1 MSQYSDLSIE
11 MTKLIDKKIKKEQG
25 IFISP
30 RSIIEK
36 LAQAVFN
43 YASTNG
49 LSLQRILE
57 PSCGTCE
64 IINYLD
70 KELNNNNVKSIHG
83 IELNSTIFNKIL
95 ALDFVNEVNLT
106 QCDFLK
112 YTSAYDYDLI
122 IGNPPYV
129 VCNKAVIP
137 SQYHTFVVGQA
148 NLFGIFILHSLSMLK
163 PNGLLAFIIPKSFLN
178 SCYYAKVRNYIMTCC
193 HIVEIIDFTDGT
205 FLDTQQAT
213 FGLVLHKMANGSSA
227 SANYAIKLSKDYI
240 FCANVYLFKSIL
252 EGSTTLEL
260 LGLSVKTGSVVWN
273 EKYKD
278 DTKNEKSKNKNK
290 EDLLTSDISKTIL
303 LYNSNVT
310 SENTIKLMDFKND
323 KKKQYILITG
333 SSEPVIVVNRGNGN
347 SAYKLNYAL
356 VSPNIVGGP
365 YLVENHLNVIY
376 SPVERPAEVLTA
388 LYTQIMASFKNPRS
402 QQFIDMFC
410 GNNAL
415 SKTEL
420 EKVFPIYL

>member
-1 MSQYSDLSIE
+1 MSHQYSDLSIE
-11 MTKLIDKKIKKEQG
+11 LTKLLDKKIKKEQG

-36 LAQAVFN
+36 LTQAVFK
-43 YASTNG
+43 YASDNG

-70 KELNNNNVKSIHG
+70 KEILDSSTIIDG

-95 ALDFVNEVNLT
+95 ALDFIKQVNLT

-129 VCNKAVIP
+129 VCNKADIP
-137 SQYHTFVVGQA
+137 QQYNSFIVGQA
-148 NLFGIFILHSLSMLK
+148 NLFGLFILHSLSMLK
-163 PNGLLAFIIPKSFLN
+163 PNGILAFIIPKSFLN
-178 SCYYAKVRNYIMTCC
+178 SCYYAKIRNYIISCC
-193 HIVEIIDFTDGT
+193 RIAEIIDFTDGS

-213 FGLVLHKMANGSSA
+213 FGLVLHKMVVGSSV
-227 SANYAIKLSKDYI
+227 SSNYAVKISQNYV
-240 FCANVYLFKSIL
+240 FCVNVSLFKSIL
-252 EGSTTLEL
+252 EGSTTLES

-278 DTKNEKSKNKNK
+278 DTKNEKSKSKNK
-290 EDLLTSDISKTIL
+290 KDLLTSDNSKTLL

-310 SENTIKLMDFKND
+310 PDNTIKLMDFKND
-323 KKKQYILITG
+323 KKKQYILMTG
-333 SSEPVIVVNRGNGN
+333 STEPIIVVNRGNGN
-347 SAYKLNYAL
+347 SAYKLNYAF
-356 VSPNIVGGP
+356 VSPNIVDGP

-388 LYTQIMASFKNPRS
+388 LYEQIIASFKDSRS

>member
-1 MSQYSDLSIE
+1 
-11 MTKLIDKKIKKEQG
+11 
-25 IFISP
+25 
-30 RSIIEK
+30 
-36 LAQAVFN
+36 
-43 YASTNG
+43 
-49 LSLQRILE
+49 
-57 PSCGTCE
+57 
-64 IINYLD
+64 
-70 KELNNNNVKSIHG
+70 
-83 IELNSTIFNKIL
+83 
-95 ALDFVNEVNLT
+95 
-106 QCDFLK
+106 
-112 YTSAYDYDLI
+112 
-122 IGNPPYV
+122 V
-129 VCNKAVIP
+129 VCNKADVS
-137 SQYHTFVVGQA
+137 SQYQSFVVGQA

-193 HIVEIIDFTDGT
+193 RIVEIIDFTDDS

-213 FGLVLHKMANGSSA
+213 FGLVLHKMVVGSSA
-227 SANYAIKLSKDYI
+227 SASASASPDYAIKLSKDYV
-240 FCANVYLFKSIL
+240 FCANVSLFKSIT

-278 DTKNEKSKNKNK
+278 HTKNEKSKNKNK
-290 EDLLTSDISKTIL
+290 EDLLTSDNSKTLL

-310 SENTIKLMDFKND
+310 PENTIKLMDFKND
-323 KKKQYILITG
+323 KKKQYILMAG

-347 SAYKLNYAL
+347 SAYQLNYAF

-376 SPVERPAEVLTA
+376 SSVERPVEVLTA
-388 LYTQIMASFKNPRS
+388 LYEQIMASFKDPRS

>member
-11 MTKLIDKKIKKEQG
+11 MTKVIDKKIKKEQG

-36 LAQAVFN
+36 LSQAVFK
-43 YASTNG
+43 YASMNG

-70 KELNNNNVKSIHG
+70 KELNKVESIDG
-83 IELNSTIFNKIL
+83 VELNSTIFNKIL
-95 ALDFVNEVNLT
+95 ALDFVNQINLT
-106 QCDFLK
+106 QYDFLR
-112 YTSAYDYDLI
+112 YTCEYEYDLI

-129 VCNKAVIP
+129 VCNKADIP
-137 SQYHTFVVGQA
+137 TQYQSFVVGQA
-148 NLFGIFILHSLSMLK
+148 NLFGVFILHSLSMLK

-193 HIVEIIDFTDGT
+193 RIVEIIDFTDGS

-213 FGLVLHKMANGSSA
+213 FGLVLHKMVGGSIVSAN
-227 SANYAIKLSKDYI
+227 NYAIKLSNDYV
-240 FCANVYLFKSIL
+240 FCANVSLFKSIK

-260 LGLSVKTGSVVWN
+260 LGLCVKTGSVVWN

-278 DTKNEKSKNKNK
+278 DTKNKTSKNKNK
-290 EDLLTSDISKTIL
+290 EDLLTSDNSKTLL

-310 SENTIKLMDFKND
+310 PENTIKLMDFKND
-323 KKKQYILITG
+323 KKKQYILMAG

-347 SAYKLNYAL
+347 SAYKLNYAF

-376 SPVERPAEVLTA
+376 SSVERPAEVLTA
-388 LYTQIMASFKNPRS
+388 LYEQIMASFKDPRS